1 MAKTGRKPKAS
12 VLTVFGGKLDPL
24 PEKPP
29 AGIAGDPDKA
39 ALYAE
44 IRKATAATGH
54 LLRMHLPLVR
64 AYIQAVV
71 RMDKANAEVER
82 DGIKSITDRGET
94 QNPDVRTWRT
104 CCSLVTELSRELS
117 MTPSQLQ
124 ALRTDLRPTRN
135 GGAAPQ
141 GERLVDFL
149 PSRQTGA

>member
-1 MAKTGRKPKAS
+1 MAKIGRKPKAN

-29 AGIAGDPDKA
+29 AGIAGDPDKR

-44 IRKATAATGH
+44 IRKATSETGH
-54 LLRMHLPLVR
+54 LLRMHLPLVC
-64 AYIQAVV
+64 AYVQAVSRMN
-71 RMDKANAEVER
+71 RMDAAIDR
-82 DGIKSITDRGET
+82 DGTKHVGDRGDS

-104 CCSLVTELSRELS
+104 CCAIAAETARELAL
-117 MTPSQLQ
+117 TPQQLQ

-149 PSRQTGA
+149 PSRQSGA